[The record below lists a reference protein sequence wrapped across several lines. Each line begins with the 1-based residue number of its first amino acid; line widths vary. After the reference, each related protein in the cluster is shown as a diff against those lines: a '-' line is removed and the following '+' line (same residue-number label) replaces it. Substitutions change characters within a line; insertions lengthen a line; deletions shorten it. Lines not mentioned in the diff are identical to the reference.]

1 MSDKSSR
8 WKHLSCILVRLR
20 LNLRPTSK
28 HSWLVTGNWG
38 SWRSRGK
45 RANGLQAPGS
55 TAPSGR
61 CQNCTLTNVSPT
73 ASMMYQ
79 YFVKI
84 VPTIYVKT
92 DGEVSLNALHPSSTL
107 IWQLNSI
114 LSSLLQVLKTNQFS
128 VTRHEK
134 VANGLIGDQGLPGVF
149 VLYELSPM
157 MVKFTEK
164 HR

>member
-1 MSDKSSR
+1 
-8 WKHLSCILVRLR
+8 
-20 LNLRPTSK
+20 
-28 HSWLVTGNWG
+28 
-38 SWRSRGK
+38 
-45 RANGLQAPGS
+45 
-55 TAPSGR
+55 
-61 CQNCTLTNVSPT
+61 
-73 ASMMYQ
+73 MMYQ

-84 VPTIYVKT
+84 VPTIYMKT
-92 DGEVSLNALHPSSTL
+92 DGEVSLNVLHPLSSLTS
-107 IWQLNSI
+107 QLDSNLPTI
-114 LSSLLQVLKTNQFS
+114 LSPLLQVLKTNQFS

>member
-1 MSDKSSR
+1 
-8 WKHLSCILVRLR
+8 
-20 LNLRPTSK
+20 
-28 HSWLVTGNWG
+28 
-38 SWRSRGK
+38 
-45 RANGLQAPGS
+45 
-55 TAPSGR
+55 
-61 CQNCTLTNVSPT
+61 
-73 ASMMYQ
+73 MMYQ

-92 DGEVSLNALHPSSTL
+92 DGEVSAALGFSGSRVLGFLTAELHVLLPHT
-107 IWQLNSI
+107 QLSF
-114 LSSLLQVLKTNQFS
+114 LSEFVSLPQVVKTNQFS

-164 HR
+164 HRCGSLVLITL

>member
-1 MSDKSSR
+1 
-8 WKHLSCILVRLR
+8 
-20 LNLRPTSK
+20 
-28 HSWLVTGNWG
+28 
-38 SWRSRGK
+38 
-45 RANGLQAPGS
+45 
-55 TAPSGR
+55 
-61 CQNCTLTNVSPT
+61 
-73 ASMMYQ
+73 MMYQ

-92 DGEVSLNALHPSSTL
+92 DGEVSPELVYFTLNEIILNELMYVLQSEHHQL
-107 IWQLNSI
+107 ILISLTQCFVVI
-114 LSSLLQVLKTNQFS
+114 LFLQVLKTNQFS

-134 VANGLIGDQGLPGVF
+134 VANGLVGDQGLPGVF